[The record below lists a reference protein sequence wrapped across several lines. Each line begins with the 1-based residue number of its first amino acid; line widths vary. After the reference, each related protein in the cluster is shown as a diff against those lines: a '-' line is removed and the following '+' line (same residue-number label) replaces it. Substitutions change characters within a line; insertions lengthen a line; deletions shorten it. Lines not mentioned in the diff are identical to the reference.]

1 MICNC
6 CQSDKISIRYLG
18 PNKMYKC
25 INCGLFYQ
33 ARKKEQAD
41 DRQLIKHYQN
51 HDPHYEVARSKQIF
65 FNSALHHLSS
75 KIKESDR
82 AILDIG
88 CGFGYFLDVAARKGW
103 ATFGVEIVSQAA
115 FRAADKHGDKNIYNG
130 KFEKADYPAEFFDAV
145 TLWDVLFTVENPYAV
160 LAKCYQVMKP
170 GAVIGIR
177 VRNIIFQRLAF
188 LILFPFK
195 KILAG
200 LGVKQPYVFHP
211 YCFSADALRF
221 LLLRLG
227 YTEIQTVNAVLTD
240 GDPYRYA
247 CSRKAVA
254 NLKRFVALLSNLI
267 FIATRQKLV
276 LGPSLLVWAH
286 KPEKKINN

>member
-6 CQSDKISIRYLG
+6 CQSDKISIQFFG
-18 PNKMYKC
+18 HNKMYKC
-25 INCGLFYQ
+25 RNCGLFYQ

-41 DRQLIKHYQN
+41 GRQLIKHYQN

-75 KIKESDR
+75 KIKKSDR

-88 CGFGYFLDVAARKGW
+88 CGFGYFLDVAAQKGW

-115 FRAADKHGDKNIYNG
+115 CRAADNHGEKNIYHG
-130 KFEKADYPAEFFDAV
+130 KFEEADYPADFFDAV
-145 TLWDVLFTVENPYAV
+145 TLWDVLFTVENPYEV
-160 LAKCYQVMKP
+160 LEECYRVMKP
-170 GAVIGIR
+170 GAAIGIR

-188 LILFPFK
+188 SILFPFR

-211 YCFSADALRF
+211 YCFSANAVRI

-227 YTEIQTVNAVLTD
+227 YTEIQTFNAVLTD
-240 GDPYRYA
+240 GDPYQY
-247 CSRKAVA
+247 SGNRKTVA
-254 NLKRFVALLSNLI
+254 NIKRLVALLSNFI
-267 FIATRQKLV
+267 FVATRQKLV

-286 KPEKKINN
+286 KPE